1 METFWQDLRYGMR
14 MLTGS
19 PGFTAVAI
27 LVLAMGIGAN
37 SVIFSA
43 VNALLLDTFS
53 YPEPERLVGV
63 WERAPQNPLNEVAPA
78 NFVDWQNQN
87 EVFEQIG
94 ALNFW
99 SANLTGVD
107 VPERLQGFQVSP
119 SLISLLGVQPMM
131 GRNFLPE
138 ETEPGK
144 NTVVMISHGLWQR
157 RFGGDPDVI
166 GKTLSLNNRSYT
178 VIAVMPPGFQV
189 HRKADLWSPLALRP
203 STLANRQSHFL
214 IVMARLKAGVT
225 VEQAQAAMGT
235 LAGQLQQQYPE
246 TNTNWGASVVSLQE
260 QTVGEIKP
268 AALVLLVAVGLVLL
282 IACANVANLLLARAA
297 ARQKEISI
305 RLALGS
311 SRRRLV
317 RQLLTESLLLALLG
331 GLAGLLLAMWS
342 VDLLVANIPEDVAF
356 SIPRLKEIG
365 INLPVLGFTLLV
377 SLLTG
382 MVFGL
387 APAFQASKFNLN
399 DVIKEGGRGA
409 STGLSGRRLRNLLVI
424 AEVALSAV
432 LLIGAS
438 LLIKSML
445 KLLEVNPGFSAK
457 NVLTMRT
464 TLPGAKYRE
473 DSQMIGFYNQV
484 TERLEQLPGVEVSGL
499 ISHLPMGGS
508 NSSAGFEIEGKPAP
522 SPADQPEA
530 AHRAISPNYFRVLNI
545 PVIKGREFTPQDNE
559 TAPRSAIISESLAHR
574 FFPGEDP
581 IGKRIKL
588 DDPNNPWFSIVGIV
602 GDVKHWGLETQ
613 PEPTMYFPYHQ
624 QPYDSMVLLVRAK
637 ADPTS
642 LIAAVRNEVLAVDKD
657 QPVYEIKTV
666 EDAIAERIVLP
677 RYTAALL
684 SVFATI
690 ALLLAAVGLYGVM
703 SYAVTQRTHEIGI
716 RMALGAGP
724 RDVLRLIIGQGL
736 SLALI
741 GLAIGVA
748 AAFGLTR
755 LMSSMLYGVSATDT
769 ATFLLISGLLT
780 AVALLACAVPARRAT
795 KVDPMIALRYE

>member
-1 METFWQDLRYGMR
+1 METLFQDLRYGMR
-14 MLTGS
+14 MLTRS

-43 VNALLLDTFS
+43 VNALLLNTFS

-78 NFVDWQNQN
+78 NFIDWQKRN

-94 ALNFW
+94 ALSFW

-107 VPERLQGFQVSP
+107 VPERLQGFRVSP
-119 SLISLLGVQPMM
+119 NLISLLGVEPLM
-131 GRNFLPE
+131 GRAFLPE
-138 ETEPGK
+138 EAEQGK
-144 NTVVMISHGLWQR
+144 DGVVMISHGLWQR
-157 RFGGDPDVI
+157 RFGQDPDVI

-178 VIAVMPPGFQV
+178 VIAVMPPGFQL

-203 STLANRQSHFL
+203 TTLANRQSHFL
-214 IVMARLKAGVT
+214 IVMARLKSGVT
-225 VEQAQAAMGT
+225 REQAQAAMGT
-235 LAGQLQQQYPE
+235 IADQLQQQYPE

-260 QTVGEIKP
+260 QTVGQIKP

-297 ARQKEISI
+297 ARQKEIAI

-311 SRRRLV
+311 SRLRLV
-317 RQLLTESLLLALLG
+317 RQLLTESLLLALMG

-342 VDLLVANIPEDVAF
+342 VDLMVANIPEDMAF
-356 SIPRLKEIG
+356 SLPRLKEIG

-377 SLLTG
+377 SLFTG
-382 MVFGL
+382 LVFGL
-387 APAFQASKFNLN
+387 APAFQASRFNLN

-409 STGLSGRRLRNLLVI
+409 STGLSGHRLRRLLVV

-438 LLIKSML
+438 LLIKSMF
-445 KLLEVNPGFSAK
+445 KLLEVNPGFSGK

-464 TLPGAKYRE
+464 TLPFAKYPE
-473 DSQMIGFYNQV
+473 DSQIIGFYNQI
-484 TERLEQLPGVEVSGL
+484 TERLEQLPGVESSGL
-499 ISHLPMGGS
+499 ISHLPLGGS
-508 NSSAGFEIEGKPAP
+508 NSSSGFDIEGKPAP
-522 SPADQPEA
+522 TPADQPEA
-530 AHRAISPNYFRVLNI
+530 AHRAISSDYFRVLNI

-559 TAPRSAIISESLAHR
+559 TAQRTVIISESLAHR

-581 IGKRIKL
+581 LGKRIKP
-588 DDPNNPWFSIVGIV
+588 DDPSNPWFSIVGVV
-602 GDVKHWGLETQ
+602 GDVKHWGLDRK
-613 PEPTMYFPYHQ
+613 PEPTLYFTYQQ
-624 QPYDSMVLLVRAK
+624 QPQDSMVLLVRAK
-637 ADPTS
+637 ADPTG
-642 LIAAVRNEVLAVDKD
+642 LMAAVRNAVLAVDKD

-666 EDAIAERIVLP
+666 EDAIAESIVLP

-684 SVFATI
+684 SVFA
-690 ALLLAAVGLYGVM
+690 ALALVLAAVGLYGVM
-703 SYAVTQRTHEIGI
+703 SYAVTGRTHEIGI
-716 RMALGAGP
+716 RMALGAAP
-724 RDVLRLIIGQGL
+724 RDVLKLIVGQGL

-741 GLAIGVA
+741 GLASGVV

-755 LMSSMLYGVSATDT
+755 LMSSLLYGVSATDP
-769 ATFLLISGLLT
+769 ATYLLISALLT
-780 AVALLACAVPARRAT
+780 GVALAACAVPARRAT
-795 KVDPMIALRYE
+795 RVDPMIALRYE

>member
-14 MLTGS
+14 MLARS
-19 PGFTAVAI
+19 PGFTAVAV

-53 YPEPERLVGV
+53 YPEPARLVGV

-78 NFVDWQNQN
+78 NFVDWQKQN
-87 EVFEQIG
+87 EVFEQMG
-94 ALNFW
+94 ALSFW
-99 SANLTGVD
+99 SANLTGID
-107 VPERLQGFQVSP
+107 VPERLQGFRVSP
-119 SLISLLGVQPMM
+119 GLISLLGVEPLM
-131 GRNFLPE
+131 GRAFLPE
-138 ETEPGK
+138 ETEQGK
-144 NTVVMISHGLWQR
+144 DGVVMISHGLWQR
-157 RFGGDPDVI
+157 RFGADPGVV
-166 GKTLSLNNRSYT
+166 GKTLNLNNRAYT

-203 STLANRQSHFL
+203 STWANRQGHFL

-225 VEQAQAAMGT
+225 SEQAQAAMGT
-235 LAGQLQQQYPE
+235 IADQLQQQYPQ

-297 ARQKEISI
+297 TRQKEIAI

-342 VDLLVANIPEDVAF
+342 VDLLVANIPEDMAF

-382 MVFGL
+382 LVFGL

-399 DVIKEGGRGA
+399 DVIKEGGRSA
-409 STGLSGRRLRNLLVI
+409 SSGLSGHRLRRLLVV

-438 LLIKSML
+438 LLIKSMF
-445 KLLEVNPGFSAK
+445 KLFEVNPGFNGK

-464 TLPGAKYRE
+464 TLPPAKYRE
-473 DSQMIGFYNQV
+473 DSQMIAFYNQI
-484 TERLEQLPGVEVSGL
+484 TERLEQLPGVESAGAV
-499 ISHLPMGGS
+499 SHLPMGGS
-508 NSSAGFEIEGKPAP
+508 NSSVGFEIEGRPAP

-530 AHRAISPNYFRVLNI
+530 AHRAVSSGYFRVLNI
-545 PVIKGREFTPQDNE
+545 PVIKGREFTAQDNE
-559 TAPRSAIISESLAHR
+559 TAPRTVIISESLAHR

-581 IGKRIKL
+581 LGKRIKA
-588 DDPNNPWFSIVGIV
+588 DDPNNPWFSIVGVV
-602 GDVKHWGLETQ
+602 GDVKHWGLDRQ
-613 PEPTMYFPYHQ
+613 PEPTLYFTYHQ

-637 ADPTS
+637 ADPMG
-642 LIAAVRNEVLAVDKD
+642 LMAAVRNEVLAVDKD

-666 EDAIAERIVLP
+666 EDAIAETAVLP

-684 SVFATI
+684 SVFAAL

-703 SYAVTQRTHEIGI
+703 SYAVTQRTPEIGV
-716 RMALGAGP
+716 RMALGATP
-724 RDVLRLIIGQGL
+724 RDVLKLIIGQGL

-741 GLAIGVA
+741 GLAIGLM

-755 LMSSMLYGVSATDT
+755 LMSSLLYGVSATDP
-769 ATFLLISGLLT
+769 ATFLLVSALL
-780 AVALLACAVPARRAT
+780 AGVALLACAVPARRAT
-795 KVDPMIALRYE
+795 KVDPMVALRYE